1 MGWSELESSRMFAK
15 RRTRREGEEKVVNL
29 ESRASAFSLNFCLPS
44 SLRSSLLQLEDAER
58 RCYLV
63 CHKPAILLIQ
73 SQVSKF
79 LASKFRALIAFLLE
93 PSPKTFAGTNITSR
107 ACAIVSHVHWR
118 IPDMPLSVNMKVF
131 FARFRLA
138 VLPLLTAPQA
148 SCTCTSKPLNERTHL
163 LECGRKSSCRITTR
177 KRLNRCVTGRGWR
190 NVFINPSD

>member
-63 CHKPAILLIQ
+63 CHKPAILFVQ
-73 SQVSKF
+73 SQVSEF
-79 LASKFRALIAFLLE
+79 LASKFHALIAFLLE

-131 FARFRLA
+131 FRSISPCSAAFTDRATGIMYLYVKTIERAHTPARMWEKVKLSNNYTKALEQVRYRPRLA
-138 VLPLLTAPQA
+138 
-148 SCTCTSKPLNERTHL
+148 K
-163 LECGRKSSCRITTR
+163 
-177 KRLNRCVTGRGWR
+177 CVH
-190 NVFINPSD
+190 